1 MTTLETDTPAGLSV
15 GVGLQMPLPQ
25 EFATVEEERLHR
37 KVTLAAAFRMF
48 SKAGLDE
55 GVAGHV
61 TARDPE
67 FTDSYWVNP
76 FGMHFSLIKQS
87 DLVRVNHAGEVV
99 EGNRAVNGAAVAIH
113 CGVHAARPDVI
124 AAAHAHGPYGK
135 TLSSLPMGIEM
146 LTQDACAFYDDF
158 GIYEDFSGVVLAAEE
173 GVKIGK
179 SLGAKKAV
187 ILRNHGM
194 LTVGTSVE
202 SAAWWFLTLERTAQS
217 QLMAH
222 AAGTPNVISDESAK
236 ATYDTVGSPW
246 ALCISPGPHPY
257 LYSGNAN
264 PDRNDASARGIGAI
278 LRLELDGTIVGKIGR
293 PDNSLG
299 VFKTPHHIGCS
310 LPNELISFSKTDWDA
325 TIRLQP

>member
-1 MTTLETDTPAGLSV
+1 VTTLETNTADAPPADVAV
-15 GVGLQMPLPQ
+15 GAQLEMPLPQ
-25 EFATVEEERLHR
+25 AFATVEEERMHR
-37 KVTLAAAFRMF
+37 KVQLAAAFRMF

-67 FTDSYWVNP
+67 HTDSYWVNP

-113 CGVHAARPDVI
+113 CAVHAARPDVI

-146 LTQDACAFYDDF
+146 LTQDACAFHQDF
-158 GIYEDFSGVVLAAEE
+158 GVFESFSGVVLDPEE
-173 GVKIGK
+173 GRKIGVA
-179 SLGAKKAV
+179 LGDKKAV

-194 LTVGTSVE
+194 LTVGHSVE

-222 AAGTPNVISDESAK
+222 AAGTPLIIDDHNAAV
-236 ATYDTVGSPW
+236 TYQTVGGEFAGWFQFQPIWQRMSTD
-246 ALCISPGPHPY
+246 
-257 LYSGNAN
+257 N
-264 PDRNDASARGIGAI
+264 PDI
-278 LRLELDGTIVGKIGR
+278 
-293 PDNSLG
+293 
-299 VFKTPHHIGCS
+299 
-310 LPNELISFSKTDWDA
+310 WD
-325 TIRLQP
+325 

>member
-1 MTTLETDTPAGLSV
+1 VTTLDTDRPTETVAEVPSALAV
-15 GVGLQMPLPQ
+15 GTDLYLPLPQ
-25 EFATVEEERLHR
+25 TFETVEEERMHR
-37 KVTLAAAFRMF
+37 KVQLAATFRMF

-67 FTDSYWVNP
+67 FPDSYWVNP

-87 DLVRVNHAGEVV
+87 DLVRVNHEGHVV

-113 CGVHAARPDVI
+113 CAVHAARPDVI

-135 TLSSLPMGIEM
+135 TLSSLPMPIAM

-158 GIYEDFSGVVLAAEE
+158 GVHESFSGVVLDAEE
-173 GVKIGK
+173 GNKIGAA
-179 SLGAKKAV
+179 LGSKKAV

-217 QLMAH
+217 QLMAY
-222 AAGTPNVISDESAK
+222 AAGTPTIIDDANAA
-236 ATYDTVGSPW
+236 ATYATVGGEFAGWFQFQPLW
-246 ALCISPGPHPY
+246 QRISKD
-257 LYSGNAN
+257 N
-264 PDRNDASARGIGAI
+264 PDI
-278 LRLELDGTIVGKIGR
+278 
-293 PDNSLG
+293 
-299 VFKTPHHIGCS
+299 
-310 LPNELISFSKTDWDA
+310 WD
-325 TIRLQP
+325 